1 LSKNVAFHPLLY
13 DRGIPGEKL
22 EKPQMPVFEYKGV
35 TAAGKKTSGVQD
47 GDGLKAVKAKLKK
60 DGVIVLEIREGS
72 SASAARGNISFTFSS
87 RVKLGDLANATRQ
100 LATLLS
106 SGLPLM
112 EALSVLVEQEETAA
126 LKGALSSVRDSVREG
141 ASLADALKTKPKAF
155 SQLFVNMVSAGEAS
169 GTLEVTLDRLADFL
183 DEQVRFRGRVS
194 ASLAYPAFM
203 SVVGIGMLFFI
214 FSFVMPRMVGMF
226 QDMKQ
231 QLPFI
236 TLMLLWIV
244 KFLSSFWWA
253 LLLALGTGVYY
264 FRRYMRTPAGRENI
278 DARLLRL
285 PVFGTLI
292 RMIAVSRFTR
302 TLGTLLQSG
311 VPTLAALDIVKSV
324 VGNTVLAN
332 AIQKARENV
341 REGEPIADPLRRSG
355 LFPPVVVQMVAVGE
369 KSGELEKMLLK
380 ISDSFD
386 RTVETRLTG
395 LMALME
401 PMIILAM
408 GLIIGFVVIAIMLP
422 MLQMSSGVQ

>member
-1 LSKNVAFHPLLY
+1 
-13 DRGIPGEKL
+13 
-22 EKPQMPVFEYKGV
+22 MPVFEYKGV
-35 TAAGKKTSGVQD
+35 TAQGKKVSGVQD
-47 GDGLKAVKAKLKK
+47 GESLKVVKTKLKK
-60 DGVIVLEIREGS
+60 DGVVVLEIHEG
-72 SASAARGNISFTFSS
+72 SAARAARRGAMSYTFGS

-112 EALSVLVEQEETAA
+112 EALSVLVEQEENAGLKAA
-126 LKGALSSVRDSVREG
+126 MSSVRDSVREG
-141 ASLADALKTKPKAF
+141 ASLADALKSNPKVF
-155 SQLFVNMVSAGEAS
+155 STLFVNMVSAGEAS
-169 GTLEVTLDRLADFL
+169 GTLEITLDRLADFL
-183 DEQVRFRGRVS
+183 DEQVRFRGRLS
-194 ASLAYPAFM
+194 AALAYPAFM
-203 SVVGIGMLFFI
+203 TVIGVAMLFFI
-214 FSFVMPRMVGMF
+214 FTFVMPRIVGMF
-226 QDMKQ
+226 EDMKQ

-236 TLMLLWIV
+236 TLMLLWTV
-244 KFLSSFWWA
+244 RFLSAFWWA
-253 LLLALGTGVYY
+253 ILLAISGGAYY
-264 FRRYMRTPAGRENI
+264 LRRYLRTQAGREAF
-278 DARLLRL
+278 DARVLRM

-311 VPTLAALDIVKSV
+311 VPALTALDIVKSV
-324 VGNTVLAN
+324 VGNTILAN

-386 RTVETRLTG
+386 RTVDTRITG
-395 LMALME
+395 LMALLE
-401 PMIILAM
+401 PVIILVM
-408 GLIIGFVVIAIMLP
+408 GLVIGFIVIAIMLP